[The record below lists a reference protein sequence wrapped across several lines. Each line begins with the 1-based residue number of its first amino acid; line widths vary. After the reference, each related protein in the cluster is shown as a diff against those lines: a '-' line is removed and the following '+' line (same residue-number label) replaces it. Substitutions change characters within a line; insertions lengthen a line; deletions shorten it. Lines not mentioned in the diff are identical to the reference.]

1 MSQDRSLTRVRVEG
15 LFGRFN
21 HRVDF
26 PAGDTFVIVHGPN
39 GVGKTRLLDLVSALA
54 WPVNFTELTRTPFRS
69 LELQFSDNS
78 VLTVEK
84 TETQEPNGLRFHLRG
99 EKVET
104 ETWSPRES
112 DATSDALRRTLLRS
126 PSRFESLSRRERD
139 LRNLLL
145 HRSDVDV
152 WSVLSELNPEI
163 QRDLHEFMGEPA
175 PQSLRE
181 FLSDFK
187 VHFIDTHRLRG
198 LQSSEEQPGRAR
210 TAASPTK
217 VEEFSKELRG
227 RLAKALE
234 DNSRTSQDLDR
245 TYPRRLLEEPADVSE
260 QEIRDR
266 YVEQEEWR
274 RRLGEVSL
282 VDEQTEVIDIP
293 EEMEPWQRAVLWTY
307 LRDTEDKL
315 STFNDILDRVSL
327 LRDVVNSRFLF
338 KTLEID
344 GNQGFKITND
354 DDGEELDLTSLSSG
368 EQHELV
374 LTYDLLFNTEPGAL
388 VLIDEP
394 EISLHVS
401 WQKAFMRDLQKIAE
415 LVKFR
420 TIIATH
426 SPQIAGKWADRMV
439 VLGPDTE

>member
-1 MSQDRSLTRVRVEG
+1 MSQDRRLTRVRVEG
-15 LFGRFN
+15 LFDRFN
-21 HRVDF
+21 HKVDF

-39 GVGKTRLLDLVSALA
+39 GVGKTRLLDLVGAIA
-54 WPVNFTELTRTPFRS
+54 WPVNFTELTRIPFRS
-69 LELQFSDNS
+69 LELRFSDES
-78 VLTVEK
+78 ILKVEK
-84 TETQEPNGLRFHLRG
+84 TEVPEPNGLRFDLCGDH
-99 EKVET
+99 VET
-104 ETWSPRES
+104 ETWSPRAS
-112 DATSDALRRTLLRS
+112 AQTSDALHRWLSAASAAGAPLS
-126 PSRFESLSRRERD
+126 PRERE
-139 LRNLLL
+139 LRNLLA
-145 HRSDVDV
+145 HGFDVDIATRF
-152 WSVLSELNPEI
+152 SELGPALR
-163 QRDLHEFMGEPA
+163 RDLQELTEPA
-175 PQSLRE
+175 PESLRE
-181 FLSDFK
+181 FLTDFK
-187 VHFIDTHRLRG
+187 VHFIDTHRLRS
-198 LQSSEEQPGRAR
+198 LQSSEERPGRAR
-210 TAASPTK
+210 TAATLTK

-266 YVEQEEWR
+266 YVAQEEWR

-282 VDEQTEVIDIP
+282 VDEQTEVIEIP
-293 EEMEPWQRAVLWTY
+293 EQMEYWQRAVLWTY

-315 STFNDILDRVSL
+315 STFDDILDRVSL
-327 LRDVVNSRFLF
+327 LRDIVNSRFLF
-338 KTLEID
+338 KNLEID
-344 GNQGFKITND
+344 GSQGFKIIGD
-354 DDGEELDLTSLSSG
+354 GGEELDLASLSSG

-401 WQKAFMRDLQKIAE
+401 WQKAFMRDLQRIAE

-439 VLGPDTE
+439 VLGPDAE